1 MARLLIGLVLLA
13 ASMAA
18 AAADPFDGRWQLN
31 LTNAMFD
38 PGPGPKSMVRTQSIK
53 DDTYTV
59 VSEIVEEDGTSRT
72 LTYSAKIDGNDYP
85 QTGSVN
91 ADSIAFKRID
101 AHTLEYTQ
109 KKGGKVVVTGK
120 HTISEDGTEFE
131 ISAKG
136 QNPKG
141 EEFINLFVFDRQKG

>member
-31 LTNAMFD
+31 RVNSMFD

-59 VSEIVEEDGTSRT
+59 SSEIVEEDGSSRT
-72 LTYSAKIDGNDYP
+72 LTYSAKIDGNDHP
-85 QTGSVN
+85 MTGSVN
-91 ADSIAFKRID
+91 ADSISFKRVD
-101 AHTLEYTQ
+101 ARTLEYTQ
-109 KKGGKVVVTGK
+109 KKGGKVVVSGK
-120 HTISEDGTEFE
+120 HTISVDGIEFE

-136 QNPKG
+136 KDPKG
-141 EEFINLFVFDRQKG
+141 DEFINLFVLDKK